1 MLRIVRLAGLAASLS
16 LLAACNTADRLEQIG
31 ATPPLTPVMD
41 PTQSPDYR
49 PVAVPMPSQEQVAY
63 QPNSLWRE
71 GSRTFFKDQR
81 AARVGDV
88 LTINIAI
95 DDEAK
100 VANTSA
106 RGRTNSEKS
115 GVPNLLGFEGNYG
128 GVLPDGV
135 DPSSLLSMNSDSA
148 SRGTGSVDRKEKI
161 NLTIAAIVTQVLPNG
176 NLVVQGRQ
184 EVRVNYEIR
193 ELLVGG
199 IVRPEDIAND
209 NTINHTQIA
218 EARISYGGRGQITDV
233 QQPRYGQQLI
243 DIVWPF

>member
-209 NTINHTQIA
+209 NTIKHTQIA

-243 DIVWPF
+243 DIIWPF

>member
-1 MLRIVRLAGLAASLS
+1 
-16 LLAACNTADRLEQIG
+16 
-31 ATPPLTPVMD
+31 
-41 PTQSPDYR
+41 
-49 PVAVPMPSQEQVAY
+49 
-63 QPNSLWRE
+63 
-71 GSRTFFKDQR
+71 
-81 AARVGDV
+81 
-88 LTINIAI
+88 
-95 DDEAK
+95 
-100 VANTSA
+100 
-106 RGRTNSEKS
+106 
-115 GVPNLLGFEGNYG
+115 
-128 GVLPDGV
+128 
-135 DPSSLLSMNSDSA
+135 MNSDSA

-243 DIVWPF
+243 DIIWPF

>member
-1 MLRIVRLAGLAASLS
+1 MRIVRLAGLAATLS
-16 LLAACNTADRLEQIG
+16 LLAACNTVDRLEQIG
-31 ATPPLTPVMD
+31 QTPPLTPVMD
-41 PTQSPDYR
+41 PTQAPDYR
-49 PVAVPMPSQEQVAY
+49 PVAVPMPAQEQVAY
-63 QPNSLWRE
+63 QANSLWRE

-115 GVPNLLGFEGNYG
+115 GLPNLLGFEGNYAG
-128 GVLPDGV
+128 ALPDAV
-135 DPSSLLSMNSDSA
+135 NPASLLSMNSDSA
-148 SRGTGSVDRKEKI
+148 SRGTGSVDRKEEI

-184 EVRVNYEIR
+184 EVRVNYEVR

-243 DIVWPF
+243 DVIWPF

>member
-1 MLRIVRLAGLAASLS
+1 MRFVRLAGLAASLS
-16 LLAACNTADRLEQIG
+16 LLAACNTVDRLEQIG

-49 PVAVPMPSQEQVAY
+49 PVNVPMPQQEQVAY

-88 LTINIAI
+88 LTINIEI
-95 DDEAK
+95 DDKAK

-106 RGRTNSEKS
+106 RGRTNTENS
-115 GVPNLLGFEGNYG
+115 GVPNLLGFETQIG
-128 GVLPDGV
+128 GVLPDGA
-135 DPSSLLSMNSDSA
+135 DPSKLLSMNSDSN
-148 SRGTGSVDRKEKI
+148 SRGTGSVDRSEKI

-176 NLVVQGRQ
+176 NLVIQGRQ
-184 EVRVNYEIR
+184 EVRVNYEVR

-199 IVRPEDIAND
+199 IVRPDDIAND

-233 QQPRYGQQLI
+233 QQPRYGQQFLDVI
-243 DIVWPF
+243 WPF

>member
-1 MLRIVRLAGLAASLS
+1 MRIVRLTGLVAALG
-16 LLAACNTADRLEQIG
+16 LLAACNTVDRLEQIG
-31 ATPPLTPVMD
+31 KAPPLSPVMD
-41 PTQSPDYR
+41 PTQAPDYR
-49 PVAVPMPSQEQVAY
+49 PVAVPMPAQEQVAY

-100 VANTSA
+100 VANTSSRA
-106 RGRTNSEKS
+106 RANSEKS
-115 GVPNLLGFEGNYG
+115 GLPNLLGFEGNYAG
-128 GVLPDGV
+128 ALPDAV
-135 DPSSLLSMNSDSA
+135 NPASLLSMNSDSA
-148 SRGTGSVDRKEKI
+148 SRGTGSVDRKEEI

-184 EVRVNYEIR
+184 EVRVNFEIR